1 MTKTVAVTGGGGYV
15 ASELIH
21 QLLAKGYSVR
31 ATVRSKSD
39 EDKVGHLLRLAAALP
54 GSLELV
60 EADLLTEGAF
70 DAAFSGCSYIFHCA
84 SPFFIEAGDPQAEL
98 VDPAVRGTRN
108 VMSAAAKNRA
118 TVRRV
123 VLTSSCAAVKGMGS
137 PAAPVQGS
145 TYSEADWNETSSL
158 PGEAYWVSKV
168 QAERAAWEAAKEA
181 GLDLITIL
189 PEFIMGPVISR
200 RLDATSLGWMKGWVE
215 ASSSPQSGAPVFAD
229 VRDVARAH
237 ILAAETPGASGRY
250 IVAASHTTPA
260 STISAWLQE
269 RFPEYEFPEG
279 EASEPAEK
287 INNSRVQAEL
297 GLALT
302 PVKETLTDM
311 AATLIQL
318 GLAQPKPRSQ

>member
-1 MTKTVAVTGGGGYV
+1 MRTKWATCCAWRRRSPVGVGGPVGVRGRVDSPVADKTT
-15 ASELIH
+15 APLITPCCLPACLAGR
-21 QLLAKGYSVR
+21 LLP
-31 ATVRSKSD
+31 
-39 EDKVGHLLRLAAALP
+39 LLCA

-108 VMSAAAKNRA
+108 VMAAAAKNRA

-189 PEFIMGPVISR
+189 PGALRWASCGGLCCAVLCCGLDVEVCVGAGLRELLREHVQGVPAVPARPCRVHRGPCC
-200 RLDATSLGWMKGWVE
+200 ACC
-215 ASSSPQSGAPVFAD
+215 AC
-229 VRDVARAH
+229 
-237 ILAAETPGASGRY
+237 
-250 IVAASHTTPA
+250 
-260 STISAWLQE
+260 
-269 RFPEYEFPEG
+269 
-279 EASEPAEK
+279 
-287 INNSRVQAEL
+287 
-297 GLALT
+297 
-302 PVKETLTDM
+302 
-311 AATLIQL
+311 
-318 GLAQPKPRSQ
+318 

>member
-1 MTKTVAVTGGGGYV
+1 
-15 ASELIH
+15 
-21 QLLAKGYSVR
+21 
-31 ATVRSKSD
+31 
-39 EDKVGHLLRLAAALP
+39 
-54 GSLELV
+54 
-60 EADLLTEGAF
+60 
-70 DAAFSGCSYIFHCA
+70 
-84 SPFFIEAGDPQAEL
+84 
-98 VDPAVRGTRN
+98 
-108 VMSAAAKNRA
+108 
-118 TVRRV
+118 
-123 VLTSSCAAVKGMGS
+123 
-137 PAAPVQGS
+137 
-145 TYSEADWNETSSL
+145 
-158 PGEAYWVSKV
+158 
-168 QAERAAWEAAKEA
+168 
-181 GLDLITIL
+181 
-189 PEFIMGPVISR
+189 MGPVISR

-260 STISAWLQE
+260 STISAWLQVWGVGGDSGARRGRGLAVLAVACLLLLLPMHTLLHCPAQPPITRPLSPPSLPLCAFQE

>member
-1 MTKTVAVTGGGGYV
+1 
-15 ASELIH
+15 
-21 QLLAKGYSVR
+21 
-31 ATVRSKSD
+31 
-39 EDKVGHLLRLAAALP
+39 
-54 GSLELV
+54 V

-70 DAAFSGCSYIFHCA
+70 DSAFSGCSYIFHCA

-137 PAAPVQGS
+137 PAAPVQGN

-189 PEFIMGPVISR
+189 PGALR
-200 RLDATSLGWMKGWVE
+200 W
-215 ASSSPQSGAPVFAD
+215 ASSAVLCCAVLWG
-229 VRDVARAH
+229 
-237 ILAAETPGASGRY
+237 
-250 IVAASHTTPA
+250 
-260 STISAWLQE
+260 
-269 RFPEYEFPEG
+269 
-279 EASEPAEK
+279 
-287 INNSRVQAEL
+287 
-297 GLALT
+297 
-302 PVKETLTDM
+302 
-311 AATLIQL
+311 
-318 GLAQPKPRSQ
+318 